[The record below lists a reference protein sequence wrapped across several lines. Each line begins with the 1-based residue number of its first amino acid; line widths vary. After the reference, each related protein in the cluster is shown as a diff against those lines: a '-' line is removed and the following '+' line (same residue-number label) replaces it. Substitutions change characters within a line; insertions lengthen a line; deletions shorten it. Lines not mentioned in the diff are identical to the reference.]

1 MKSDERDE
9 FDSLLDAALAN
20 YANVEP
26 PPGMDER
33 IVARLRASDRRA
45 GFGWWRWAAVAIPVL
60 ACLVAVFAY
69 RDRPPLE
76 PPRVAWTVPPA
87 PVLARPV
94 AKRVRLARPA
104 PLPRREVFPTPTP
117 LTSEERALLALV
129 AQSPEL
135 ARELLTPTEPKPI
148 EPIKIEPI
156 SDGG

>member
-1 MKSDERDE
+1 MKSDARDE
-9 FDSLLDAALAN
+9 FDSVLDAALES
-20 YANVEP
+20 YSNVEP
-26 PPGMDER
+26 PPGMEER
-33 IVARLRASDRRA
+33 IAARIRASRERT

-69 RDRPPLE
+69 RDRPPID
-76 PPRVAWTVPPA
+76 PPRVAWTAPPV

-94 AKRVRLARPA
+94 AKRAQHAKPA
-104 PLPRREVFPTPTP
+104 PLPRLEVFPTPTP
-117 LTSEERALLALV
+117 LTSEERALLVLV

-135 ARELLTPTEPKPI
+135 ARELLIPTEPKPI